1 MAKISSKNND
11 FLKEAKKKSSAQIY
25 SIILDLVNE
34 DREDLAEEVMKVDY
48 LLEYTSSCI
57 KLKEIRDG
65 KEALEKARRR
75 IDKIKNEGGDVSY
88 LEYLYE
94 GIEKK
99 CK

>member
-1 MAKISSKNND
+1 MAKINSKNND

-48 LLEYTSSCI
+48 LLEYTSNCI
-57 KLKEIRDG
+57 KLKEMKDG
-65 KEALEKARRR
+65 KEALEKARKRM
-75 IDKIKNEGGDVSY
+75 DKIKNEGGDISY
-88 LEYLYE
+88 LKHLYE

>member
-1 MAKISSKNND
+1 MAKINSKNND

-34 DREDLAEEVMKVDY
+34 DREDLAEEVMKIDY
-48 LLEYTSSCI
+48 LLEYTSNCI
-57 KLKEIRDG
+57 KLKEIKDG
-65 KEALEKARRR
+65 REALGKARKR
-75 IDKIKNEGGDVSY
+75 IDKVKGDGGNIEY
-88 LEYLYE
+88 LEYLYA